1 MASIIR
7 LLKLFRGIALSVR
20 LNPGGSHER
29 HIADEIA
36 ILAAAAGL
44 GGGSDRTI
52 RRREAGASRRLDRG
66 HGRSQRQP
74 DRRMNDLRRLI
85 ADDGVARSI
94 LAAVAAATILAF
106 GFDAAA
112 DVVASMLVVGLVTA
126 LAESRF
132 RSAKK
137 S

>member
-1 MASIIR
+1 
-7 LLKLFRGIALSVR
+7 
-20 LNPGGSHER
+20 
-29 HIADEIA
+29 
-36 ILAAAAGL
+36 
-44 GGGSDRTI
+44 
-52 RRREAGASRRLDRG
+52 
-66 HGRSQRQP
+66 
-74 DRRMNDLRRLI
+74 MNDLRRLI